1 MQFLL
6 SQGNFFLLFSKKK
19 KKRKD
24 KKKKKRKKQKIYIYG
39 YDIQAGAMSR

>member
-6 SQGNFFLLFSKKK
+6 SQGNFCLLFSKEK